1 MNRLSPGTAVPAVA
15 HFLRSASAFG
25 ALSLLSLLAPPE
37 TLAFNQYVVEVITPR
52 GAQKGTTVN
61 ALFYGNYLE
70 HPQEVVS
77 NRGGIR
83 AVSFEAPQPSTE
95 TFGNVTPPS
104 SNPQSLRATLEVAP
118 DCPPGMHLLFLRTDR
133 FLSEPVLFYV
143 GEMPGVNELETA
155 IGGNDEPPRAQSVP
169 INSTIHGRIHASSQE
184 ADRDCY
190 AIEARKG
197 DRLSFDLQGVRVA
210 TTHYWGENDCRLRL
224 LAPDGRVLAQCDDTA
239 QYVQDPFLSVEV
251 PQDGRYVLEVS
262 QHPGAVFTRFA
273 HYLLHVGSF
282 PRPEA
287 VYPAGGRPGEK
298 LAVQL
303 LSNGRGALRQTVELP
318 QDGPS
323 PSPITFFEF
332 RPEDTGGRSPTGLP
346 MRVTSHPNLLESEP
360 NDVAENAQP
369 FTLPVALNGIV
380 GNDGDEDVWRFHAEK
395 GEAIDIRVFARSLG
409 TPLDPKIWIRPARAQ
424 QEGDRALLD
433 TDDSTMQERG
443 YFSHT
448 IQAKDTL
455 DPAVT
460 FVAKESGDYLLGIE
474 DTRGLGGRSSVYRI
488 EVQSHRDSF
497 YVYPGRPSRPA
508 SYDWTT
514 REAVLQVPRGG
525 RWTATMKLDE
535 GLGTQFSAESFVIEA
550 VGLPPGVTME
560 APLITP
566 ATMGKEVPVQ
576 FTAAPGAKPG
586 IHFIELLAR
595 PVNAE
600 RRADAFCQRGFVFS
614 NRRAGL
620 GWMPVWIE
628 RFPLAVV
635 EEPPFRLELERPAL
649 GLVQAGELDLH
660 VKIHRQADWNQ
671 PVQIKLD
678 YLPPGV
684 VQGVP
689 VDAAPEQ
696 TSVKVPLKATADAP
710 LHTWKICVNGT
721 SLEGNSLL
729 GSGCRLSSSAL
740 VDLPVTQPFVTLEF
754 DRASVRR
761 GDSGVI
767 TATLKHLKPFT
778 GAARASLVGL
788 PVGVKLLEP
797 FPEIRARDKTCTFR
811 IEANGDALL
820 GQYKQIQAEIAF
832 QEGDQRV
839 RQQTG
844 SGVLRVDPALTAV
857 PAN

>member
-1 MNRLSPGTAVPAVA
+1 MSRFSRGALAPAIA
-15 HFLRSASAFG
+15 RFLRSASSLG
-25 ALSLLSLLAPPE
+25 ALALIPLLTPPE
-37 TLAFNQYVVEVITPR
+37 ALAFNQYVVEVVLPR
-52 GAQKGTTVN
+52 GAQRGATVD

-83 AVSFEAPQPSTE
+83 ALSFEAPQPSKE

-104 SNPQSLRATLEVAP
+104 SNPQSLRAKLEVAP
-118 DCPPGMHLLFLRTDR
+118 DCPPGIHLLFLRTDR
-133 FLSEPVLFYV
+133 FFSEPVLFYV
-143 GEMPGVNELETA
+143 GEMPGVNEQETA
-155 IGGNDEPPRAQSVP
+155 VGRNDEPAQAQAVP
-169 INSTIHGRIHASSQE
+169 LNSTIHGQIHASPKE
-184 ADRDCY
+184 VDRDCY

-224 LAPDGRVLAQCDDTA
+224 LAPDGRVLARCDDTA
-239 QYVQDPFLSVEV
+239 QYVQDPFLSVEA

-298 LAVQL
+298 LEVQL
-303 LSNGRGALRQTVELP
+303 LGDGRGPLRQTVALP
-318 QDGPS
+318 AADREPS
-323 PSPITFFEF
+323 PVAFFEF
-332 RPEDTGGRSPTGLP
+332 RPEDAAGRAPSGLP
-346 MRVTSHPNLLESEP
+346 MRVTAHPNLLESEP
-360 NDVAENAQP
+360 NDVGENAQP
-369 FTLPVALNGIV
+369 FTLPTALNGIV

-395 GEAIDIRVFARSLG
+395 GQAIDIRVFARSLG
-409 TPLDPKIWIRPARAQ
+409 TPLDPKIWIRPANAPKESPRSLV
-424 QEGDRALLD
+424 E
-433 TDDSTMQERG
+433 TDDSTMPERG

-448 IQAKDTL
+448 IPAKDNL

-460 FVAKESGDYLLGIE
+460 FVAPESGDYLLGIE
-474 DTRGLGGRSSVYRI
+474 DTRGLGGPSFVYRI
-488 EVQSHRDSF
+488 EMQNHRDSF
-497 YVYPGRPSRPA
+497 FVFPSRPARSA

-514 REAVLQVPRGG
+514 RDTVLQVPRGG
-525 RWTATMKLDE
+525 RWTTTMKLGE
-535 GLGTQFSAESFVIEA
+535 GIGTAFGAESFVIEA
-550 VGLPPGVTME
+550 VGLPPGLTME
-560 APLITP
+560 APVITP
-566 ATMGKEVPVQ
+566 STMGKEVPVQ
-576 FTAAPGAKPG
+576 FTAAPGSKPG
-586 IHFIELLAR
+586 IHFVELLAR
-595 PVNAE
+595 PLNAE
-600 RRADAFCQRGFVFS
+600 RPVDAFCQRGFVFT

-628 RFPLAVV
+628 RFPIAVV

-649 GLVQAGELDLH
+649 GLVRSGDLDLR
-660 VKIHRQADWNQ
+660 VKIHRQSDWNH

-689 VDAAPEQ
+689 VDAAPGQ
-696 TSVKVPLKATADAP
+696 TEVKVPLKANPDAP
-710 LHTWKICVNGT
+710 LHTWRICVSGT
-721 SLEGNSLL
+721 SLDGNSLL
-729 GSGCRLSSSAL
+729 GTGCRLSSSAL
-740 VDLPVTQPFVTLEF
+740 VDLPVTQPFVTMEF

-761 GDSGVI
+761 GHTGEI
-767 TATLKHLKPFT
+767 TATLSHLKPFS

-788 PVGVKLLEP
+788 PFGVKLLEP
-797 FPEIRARDKTCTFR
+797 VPEIRAQDKTCTFQ

-820 GQYKQIQAEIAF
+820 GQYKEIRAEIAF
-832 QEGDQRV
+832 QEGDQLV

-844 SGVLRVDPALTAV
+844 SGVLRVDPARNAA
-857 PAN
+857 PSN